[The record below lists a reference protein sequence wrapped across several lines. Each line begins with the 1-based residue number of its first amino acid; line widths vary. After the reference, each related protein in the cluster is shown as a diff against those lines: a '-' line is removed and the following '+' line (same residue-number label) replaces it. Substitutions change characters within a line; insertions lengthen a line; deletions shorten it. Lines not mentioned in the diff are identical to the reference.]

1 MLENGQLPIQALYV
15 YAYVRMC
22 LICTLNDKVVHI
34 IFSSKCVHFLFEV
47 SPETEMKIAVQALRL
62 NTHSKLTFADSKRFD
77 SLIQDV
83 FPDVAFQDVEH
94 QDLDQALRDA
104 CKETNLVVIESQVK
118 HYIH

>member
-1 MLENGQLPIQALYV
+1 
-15 YAYVRMC
+15 
-22 LICTLNDKVVHI
+22 
-34 IFSSKCVHFLFEV
+34 
-47 SPETEMKIAVQALRL
+47 MKIAVQALRL

-118 HYIH
+118 ALLYILVIYIKTQYTIGKAFVILTFQYIAFLNFFVT